1 MLTMRPVMCLPLLS
15 RQKGRQQALTASR
28 YSRVMGLG
36 TCDCPRNEQKP
47 TAAATQEAGGE
58 CSACF
63 ICCSLSLSASSSR
76 GVALALAARCL
87 FRCGSGRCVPVFRP
101 SSVTTRLPSVEDVV
115 R

>member
-47 TAAATQEAGGE
+47 AAAATQEAGGE

-63 ICCSLSLSASSSR
+63 ICCSLSLS
-76 GVALALAARCL
+76 LLLHLAALLLR
-87 FRCGSGRCVPVFRP
+87 
-101 SSVTTRLPSVEDVV
+101 
-115 R
+115 